1 MCATAE
7 LNAML
12 QLPVPTLALQLCV
25 PSLTVTVP
33 VGVPLPG
40 AFATTVNVKLT
51 AWPTADGLGVCA
63 VIVVV
68 VPAAVTVWAV
78 PADVL
83 PANVPSPAYV
93 AVSVFAP
100 AVVGVRVQVPAATV
114 PLHCTVPSLT
124 VTLPVGVPPTDVTVK
139 VTTTPCPTADGFG
152 VWPVSVVVVPATPT
166 VWASPADTL
175 PVKFTAPPYVA
186 VRIFAPGVRDASEQL
201 PPATV
206 PAQLTVPSLTG
217 TLPAAAP
224 LPGALT
230 ATL

>member
-1 MCATAE
+1 
-7 LNAML
+7 ML
-12 QLPVPTLALQLCV
+12 QLPAATLALQLWV
-25 PSLTVTVP
+25 PSVTVTLP
-33 VGVPLPG
+33 VGVPPPG

-51 AWPTADGLGVCA
+51 AWPTAEGFGVWA

-68 VPAAVTVWAV
+68 VPAAVTVWAT

-100 AVVGVRVQVPAATV
+100 AVVGVSVQVPAATV

-124 VTLPVGVPPTDVTVK
+124 VTLPVGVPPADVTVK
-139 VTTTPCPTADGFG
+139 VTATPCPTADGFG

-166 VWASPADTL
+166 VWASPVDTL
-175 PVKFTAPPYVA
+175 PAKFAVPPYVA
-186 VRIFAPGVRDASEQL
+186 VRILAPGVREVSEQL

-206 PAQLTVPSLTG
+206 PTQLTVPSLTL
-217 TLPAAAP
+217 TLPVAVP
-224 LPGALT
+224 LPGAFT
-230 ATL
+230 TTL